1 MRAMSKLMQ
10 KIFPDTLGFRLPLM
24 VSLVLASLIAIYGYH
39 GTYEETDRALTRV
52 KSQAQ
57 TLADNIATASQL
69 LMVSDIGKLKKFI
82 ASNTAHPDIAEIQV
96 YNVKGKLLVNSPETA
111 IKQDITG
118 KSRSITVNERNNIV
132 IWEPVKRKGLIG
144 WIKLDYNIGELQ
156 GVNDTFWRLDVFDSS
171 VIIFVVALA
180 CMVALRKPLN
190 AIQTITE
197 FISGMDKHKG
207 MKVSLDFKYA
217 ELRELSN
224 ALKQMSERLSTQD
237 KTIKSAMFELEMQK
251 YALDQ
256 HCIVTISNV
265 DGKIV
270 YSNYKFCDISGYSQE
285 ELMNNDHKL
294 VNSGYHSEE
303 FFKDMWETIKKGH
316 VWRGEIRNRR
326 KNGAFYWVD
335 TTIVPVVNNAGKILR
350 YVSIRTDISNRKAY
364 EEQLSRLA
372 EFPEKSPNLI
382 ISADIERGLI
392 YTNPAMKRYMEEL
405 NNMGEFPDKL
415 LPDNFMQIVANCIQ
429 DKKVRSNYEVTI
441 AGHSWSWSF
450 SPLAEQNIVH
460 GFGSDITDRQK
471 FELELQK
478 KNDDLEVLSDN
489 LEVKVKERT
498 FELEKVNNDLIRAD
512 RVKNE
517 FLATV
522 SHELRTPL
530 TSIKSFSE
538 ILKDDLETI
547 ELQTQRK
554 YLSIIDKES
563 DRLERLISNI
573 LDLQKM
579 DESEAIWRDMDINVI
594 EEVQSAVESFYGAY
608 KDKGVGLR
616 TQWNVSEAIIS
627 IDPDKFKQVII
638 NLLSNA
644 LKFTNEGEVVV
655 GVEVENVVGI
665 VERGHGSN
673 IQVWVKDTGIGIQQD
688 STNKI
693 FERFIQLDS
702 TSTRKYGGT
711 GLGLSISKDIIEHY
725 NGNIIVKSEPGSGT
739 TFFINLPQRNNYEV
753 DSRREAG

>member
-1 MRAMSKLMQ
+1 MSAMSKMMQ

-39 GTYEETDRALTRV
+39 GTNEETDRALSRV
-52 KSQAQ
+52 KNQTQ
-57 TLADNIATASQL
+57 TLADNIAMASQL
-69 LMVSDIGKLKKFI
+69 LMLDDISKLKKFI
-82 ASNTAHPDIAEIQV
+82 ASNTAHPDITEIQV
-96 YNVKGKLLVNSPETA
+96 YNVKGKLLVNSPSTA

-118 KSRSITVNERNNIV
+118 KSRSVTVNKKNNIV
-132 IWEPVKRKGLIG
+132 IWEPVKQKGLIG
-144 WIKLDYNIGELQ
+144 WIKLDYNIGKLA
-156 GVNDTFWRLDVFDSS
+156 GVNDAFWKLDVFDSFI
-171 VIIFVVALA
+171 IIFVVALA

-197 FISGMDKHKG
+197 FISSMDKHKG

-224 ALKQMSERLSTQD
+224 ALKQMSERLYTQD
-237 KTIKSAMFELEMQK
+237 KTIKSTMFELEMQT

-256 HCIVTISNV
+256 HCIVTISNI
-265 DGKIV
+265 DGEIV
-270 YSNYKFCDISGYSQE
+270 YSNDKFCDISGYSQE
-285 ELMNNDHKL
+285 ELMDNDHKL
-294 VNSGYHSEE
+294 INSGYHSKE
-303 FFKDMWETIKKGH
+303 FFKDMWETIRKGR

-326 KNGAFYWVD
+326 KNGSFYWVD
-335 TTIVPVVNNAGKILR
+335 TTIVPVVDKAGNILR
-350 YVSIRTDISNRKAY
+350 YVSIRTDISNRKTY

-382 ISADIERGLI
+382 VSADIERGLI
-392 YTNPAMKRYMEEL
+392 YTNPAMKIYMNEL
-405 NNMGEFPDKL
+405 TKMGEFPDRL
-415 LPDNFMQIVANCIQ
+415 LPENFKEIVSECIN

-450 SPLAEQNIVH
+450 SPLAEQDIVH
-460 GFGSDITDRQK
+460 GFGTDITDRQN
-471 FELELQK
+471 FERELRK
-478 KNDDLEVLSDN
+478 KNDDLEILRDN
-489 LEVKVKERT
+489 LEVNVKERT
-498 FELEKVNNDLIRAD
+498 FELEKVNNDLIRAA
-512 RVKNE
+512 RAKNE

-538 ILKDDLETI
+538 ILKADLETI
-547 ELQTQRK
+547 ELETQRK

-563 DRLERLISNI
+563 DRLERLISDI

-579 DESEAIWRDMDINVI
+579 DESEAIWRDKDINAI
-594 EEVQSAVESFYGAY
+594 DEVQSAVESFYGAY

-616 TQWNVSEAIIS
+616 TQWNISEAVIR

-655 GVEVENVVGI
+655 GVNIENVVDL
-665 VERGHGSN
+665 VDRGQGGN
-673 IQVWVKDTGIGIQQD
+673 IQVWVKDTGIGIQRD

-702 TSTRKYGGT
+702 SSTRKYGGS

-725 NGNIIVKSEPGSGT
+725 NGNIFVKSEPGSGT
-739 TFFINLPQRNNYEV
+739 TFFINLPQHDYEV
-753 DSRREAG
+753 NNRREAG

>member
-1 MRAMSKLMQ
+1 MSAMNKLMQ

-39 GTYEETDRALTRV
+39 GTNEETDRALTRV
-52 KSQAQ
+52 KNQAQ
-57 TLADNIATASQL
+57 TLADNIAVASQL
-69 LMVSDIGKLKKFI
+69 LMLDDIRKLNKFI
-82 ASNTAHPDIAEIQV
+82 ASNAAHPDITEIQV
-96 YNVKGKLLVNSPETA
+96 YNVKGKLLVNSPSTA
-111 IKQDITG
+111 VKQDITG
-118 KSRSITVNERNNIV
+118 ISRSVTVNKKNNIV
-132 IWEPVKRKGLIG
+132 IWEPVKHKGLIG
-144 WIKLDYNIGELQ
+144 WIKLDYNIGKLE
-156 GVNDTFWRLDVFDSS
+156 GVNDAFWKLDVFDSFI
-171 VIIFVVALA
+171 IIFVVALA

-197 FISGMDKHKG
+197 FISSMDKHKG

-217 ELRELSN
+217 ELRDLSN
-224 ALKQMSERLSTQD
+224 ALKQMSERLYTQD
-237 KTIKSAMFELEMQK
+237 KTIKSTMFELEMQT

-256 HCIVTISNV
+256 HCIVTISNI
-265 DGKIV
+265 DGEIV
-270 YSNYKFCDISGYSQE
+270 YSNDKFCDISGYTQE
-285 ELMNNDHKL
+285 ELMDNDHSL
-294 VNSGYHSEE
+294 VNSGYHSKE
-303 FFKDMWETIKKGH
+303 FFKDMWETIRKGR

-326 KNGAFYWVD
+326 KNGSFYWVD
-335 TTIVPVVNNAGKILR
+335 TTIVPVVDKAGNILR
-350 YVSIRTDISNRKAY
+350 YVSIRTDISNRKIY

-392 YTNPAMKRYMEEL
+392 YTNPAMKIYMNEL
-405 NNMGEFPDKL
+405 TKMGEFPDRL
-415 LPDNFMQIVANCIQ
+415 LPENFKEIVSECIN

-460 GFGSDITDRQK
+460 GFGTDITDRQN
-471 FELELQK
+471 FERELRK
-478 KNDDLEVLSDN
+478 KNDDLEILREN
-489 LEVKVKERT
+489 LEVNVKERT

-512 RVKNE
+512 RAKNE

-547 ELQTQRK
+547 DLETQRK

-563 DRLERLISNI
+563 DRLERLISDI

-579 DESEAIWRDMDINVI
+579 DESEAIWRDKDINAI

-616 TQWNVSEAIIS
+616 TQWDVSEVTIR

-655 GVEVENVVGI
+655 GINIENVVDI
-665 VERGHGSN
+665 VDRGQGGN
-673 IQVWVKDTGIGIQQD
+673 IQVWVKDTGIGIQRD

-702 TSTRKYGGT
+702 SSTRKYGGS

-725 NGNIIVKSEPGSGT
+725 NGSIFVKSEPGRGT
-739 TFFINLPQRNNYEV
+739 TFFINLPQNDYEV
-753 DSRREAG
+753 DNRREAG

>member
-1 MRAMSKLMQ
+1 MSAMSKIMQ

-39 GTYEETDRALTRV
+39 GTNEETDRALTRA
-52 KSQAQ
+52 KNQAQ

-69 LMVSDIGKLKKFI
+69 LMLDDISKLKEFI
-82 ASNTAHPDIAEIQV
+82 ASNTAHPDISEIQI
-96 YNVKGKLLVNSPETA
+96 YNVKGKLLVNSPSTA

-118 KSRSITVNERNNIV
+118 KSRSVIVNKKNNIV

-144 WIKLDYNIGELQ
+144 WIKLDYNIGKLT
-156 GVNDTFWRLDVFDSS
+156 GVNDAFWKLDVFDSFI
-171 VIIFVVALA
+171 IIFVVALA

-197 FISGMDKHKG
+197 FISSMDKHKG

-224 ALKQMSERLSTQD
+224 ALKQMSERLYTQD
-237 KTIKSAMFELEMQK
+237 KTIKSTMFELEMQT

-256 HCIVTISNV
+256 HCIVTISNI
-265 DGKIV
+265 DGEIV
-270 YSNYKFCDISGYSQE
+270 YSNDKFCDISGYTQE
-285 ELMNNDHKL
+285 ELMDNDHKL
-294 VNSGYHSEE
+294 VNSGYHSKE
-303 FFKDMWETIKKGH
+303 FFKDMWETIRKGR

-326 KNGAFYWVD
+326 KNGSFYWVD
-335 TTIVPVVNNAGKILR
+335 TTIVPVVDKAGNILR
-350 YVSIRTDISNRKAY
+350 YVSIRTDISNRKTY
-364 EEQLSRLA
+364 EDQLSRLA

-382 ISADIERGLI
+382 VSADIERGLI
-392 YTNPAMKRYMEEL
+392 YTNPAMKRYMNEL
-405 NNMGEFPDKL
+405 TNMGEFPDRL
-415 LPDNFMQIVANCIQ
+415 LPENFKEIVSECIN

-450 SPLAEQNIVH
+450 SPLAEQDIVH
-460 GFGSDITDRQK
+460 GFGTDITDRQN
-471 FELELQK
+471 FERELRK
-478 KNDDLEVLSDN
+478 KNDDLEILRDN
-489 LEVKVKERT
+489 LEVNVKERT

-512 RVKNE
+512 RAKNE

-547 ELQTQRK
+547 ELETQRK

-563 DRLERLISNI
+563 DRLERLISDI

-579 DESEAIWRDMDINVI
+579 DESEAIWRDKDINAI
-594 EEVQSAVESFYGAY
+594 DEVQSAVESFYGAY

-616 TQWNVSEAIIS
+616 TQWDVNEVIIK

-655 GVEVENVVGI
+655 GVNVENVVDI
-665 VERGHGSN
+665 VDRGDGGN

-702 TSTRKYGGT
+702 TSTRKYGGS

-725 NGNIIVKSEPGSGT
+725 NGSIFVKSEPGRGT
-739 TFFINLPQRNNYEV
+739 TFFVNLPQHDYEA
-753 DSRREAG
+753 DKRREAG

>member
-1 MRAMSKLMQ
+1 MSAMSKMMQ

-39 GTYEETDRALTRV
+39 GTNEETDRALSRV
-52 KSQAQ
+52 KNQTQ
-57 TLADNIATASQL
+57 TLADNIAMASQL
-69 LMVSDIGKLKKFI
+69 LMLDDISKLKKFI
-82 ASNTAHPDIAEIQV
+82 ASNTAHPDITEIQV
-96 YNVKGKLLVNSPETA
+96 YNVKGKLLVNSPSTA

-118 KSRSITVNERNNIV
+118 KSRSVTVNKKNNIV
-132 IWEPVKRKGLIG
+132 IWEPVKQKGLIG
-144 WIKLDYNIGELQ
+144 WIKLDYNIGKLA
-156 GVNDTFWRLDVFDSS
+156 GVNDAFWKLDVFDSFI
-171 VIIFVVALA
+171 IIFVVALA

-197 FISGMDKHKG
+197 FISSMDKHKG

-224 ALKQMSERLSTQD
+224 ALKQMSERLYTQD
-237 KTIKSAMFELEMQK
+237 KTIKSTMFELEMQT

-256 HCIVTISNV
+256 HCIVTISNI
-265 DGKIV
+265 DGEIV
-270 YSNYKFCDISGYSQE
+270 YSNDKFCDISGYSQE
-285 ELMNNDHKL
+285 ELMDNDHKL
-294 VNSGYHSEE
+294 INSGYHSKE
-303 FFKDMWETIKKGH
+303 FFKDMWETIRKGR

-326 KNGAFYWVD
+326 KNGSFYWVD
-335 TTIVPVVNNAGKILR
+335 TTIVPVVDKAGNILR
-350 YVSIRTDISNRKAY
+350 YVSIRTDISNRKTY

-382 ISADIERGLI
+382 VSADIERGLI
-392 YTNPAMKRYMEEL
+392 YTNPAMKIYMNEL
-405 NNMGEFPDKL
+405 TKMGEFPDRL
-415 LPDNFMQIVANCIQ
+415 LPENFKEIVSECIN

-450 SPLAEQNIVH
+450 SPLAEQDIVH
-460 GFGSDITDRQK
+460 GFGTDITDRQN
-471 FELELQK
+471 FERELRK
-478 KNDDLEVLSDN
+478 KNDDLEILRDN
-489 LEVKVKERT
+489 LEVNVKERT

-512 RVKNE
+512 RAKNE

-547 ELQTQRK
+547 ELETQRT
-554 YLSIIDKES
+554 YQSITDKES
-563 DRLERLISNI
+563 DRLERLISDI

-579 DESEAIWRDMDINVI
+579 DESEAIWRDKDINAI
-594 EEVQSAVESFYGAY
+594 DEVQSAVESFYGAY

-616 TQWNVSEAIIS
+616 TQWNISEAVIR

-655 GVEVENVVGI
+655 GVNIENVVDL
-665 VERGHGSN
+665 VDRGQGGN
-673 IQVWVKDTGIGIQQD
+673 IQVWVKDTGIGIQRD

-702 TSTRKYGGT
+702 SSTRKYGGS

-725 NGNIIVKSEPGSGT
+725 NGNIFVKSEPGSGT
-739 TFFINLPQRNNYEV
+739 TFFINLPQHDYEV
-753 DSRREAG
+753 NNRREAG

>member
-1 MRAMSKLMQ
+1 MQ

-39 GTYEETDRALTRV
+39 GTNEETDRALTRA
-52 KSQAQ
+52 KNQAQ

-69 LMVSDIGKLKKFI
+69 LMLDDISKLKEFI
-82 ASNTAHPDIAEIQV
+82 ASNTAHPDISEIQI
-96 YNVKGKLLVNSPETA
+96 YNVKGKLLVNSPSTA

-118 KSRSITVNERNNIV
+118 KSRSVIVNKKNNIV

-144 WIKLDYNIGELQ
+144 WIKLDYNIGKLT
-156 GVNDTFWRLDVFDSS
+156 GVNDAFWKLDVFDSFI
-171 VIIFVVALA
+171 IIFVVALA

-197 FISGMDKHKG
+197 FISSMDKHKG

-224 ALKQMSERLSTQD
+224 ALKQMSERLYTQD
-237 KTIKSAMFELEMQK
+237 KTIKSTMFELEMQT

-256 HCIVTISNV
+256 HCIVTISNI
-265 DGKIV
+265 DGEIV
-270 YSNYKFCDISGYSQE
+270 YSNDKFCDISGYTQE
-285 ELMNNDHKL
+285 ELMDNDHKL
-294 VNSGYHSEE
+294 VNSGYHSKE
-303 FFKDMWETIKKGH
+303 FFKDMWETIRKGR

-326 KNGAFYWVD
+326 KNGSFYWVD
-335 TTIVPVVNNAGKILR
+335 TTIVPVVDKAGNILR
-350 YVSIRTDISNRKAY
+350 YVSIRTDISNRKTY
-364 EEQLSRLA
+364 EDQLSRLA

-382 ISADIERGLI
+382 VSADIERGLI
-392 YTNPAMKRYMEEL
+392 YTNPAMKRYMNEL
-405 NNMGEFPDKL
+405 TNMGEFPDRL
-415 LPDNFMQIVANCIQ
+415 LPENFKEIVSECIN

-450 SPLAEQNIVH
+450 SPLAEQDIVH
-460 GFGSDITDRQK
+460 GFGTDITDRQN
-471 FELELQK
+471 FERELRK
-478 KNDDLEVLSDN
+478 KNDDLEILRDN
-489 LEVKVKERT
+489 LEVNVKERT

-512 RVKNE
+512 RAKNE

-547 ELQTQRK
+547 ELETQRK

-563 DRLERLISNI
+563 DRLERLISDI

-579 DESEAIWRDMDINVI
+579 DESEAIWRDKDINAI
-594 EEVQSAVESFYGAY
+594 DEVQSAVESFYGAY

-616 TQWNVSEAIIS
+616 TQWDVNEVIIK

-655 GVEVENVVGI
+655 GVNVENVVDI
-665 VERGHGSN
+665 VDRGDGGN

-702 TSTRKYGGT
+702 TSTRKYGGS

-725 NGNIIVKSEPGSGT
+725 NGSIFVKSEPGRGT
-739 TFFINLPQRNNYEV
+739 TFFVNLPQHDYEA
-753 DSRREAG
+753 DKRREAG